1 MSLTPKSYN
10 LLLEVFYFGL
20 KWGLIT
26 KADIVKWADNI
37 IMAAEEDL
45 DYFFIELSMSS
56 NINETMALIKEQ
68 IIVNNAPIVG
78 RVLLGLIYH
87 QLNNNAIEL
96 KRACD
101 IMDRIALHN
110 TITGYEI
117 GSLYQFS
124 DELQKAFS
132 PEHFNYLHSE
142 ILEFLSSYKDFT
154 VDNYDMWPTVN
165 EQIETLIFNITQ
177 RAIEAQEAYDRAQKH
192 AIFINRFTIKMIL
205 YILILTA
212 EIVIITKPD
221 LGYKFNEDLYTI
233 SLIIFGIAM
242 CYPMVWVVYRALNKL
257 FRI

>member
-1 MSLTPKSYN
+1 
-10 LLLEVFYFGL
+10 
-20 KWGLIT
+20 
-26 KADIVKWADNI
+26 
-37 IMAAEEDL
+37 MAAEGDL

-56 NINETMALIKEQ
+56 NITEAIVLIENK
-68 IIVNNAPIVG
+68 ISVNSPPVVD

-87 QLNNNAIEL
+87 KLKSNNLEL
-96 KRACD
+96 QKACD
-101 IMDRIALHN
+101 VMDRIALHN
-110 TITGYEI
+110 TIAGYEI

-124 DELQKAFS
+124 DELQEAFR

-142 ILEFLSSYKDFT
+142 ILEFLSSYKNFT
-154 VDNYDMWPTVN
+154 LDNYDIWTAIN

-177 RAIEAQEAYDRAQKH
+177 RAMEEQEAHDRAQKH
-192 AIFINRFTIKMIL
+192 AIFINQFTIKIAL

-221 LGYKFNEDLYTI
+221 LGYKFNKDLYAI

-242 CYPMVWVVYRALNKL
+242 CYPMVWVVYRVLNKL